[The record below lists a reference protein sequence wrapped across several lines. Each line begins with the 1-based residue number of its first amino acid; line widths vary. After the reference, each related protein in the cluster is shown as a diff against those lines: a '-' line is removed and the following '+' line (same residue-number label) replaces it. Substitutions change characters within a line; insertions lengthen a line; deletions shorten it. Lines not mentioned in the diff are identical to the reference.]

1 MCITAEGLAY
11 VIMDVN
17 KSVLKI
23 KQYNF
28 QSVFVNM
35 PRKCIIFH
43 RTDANA
49 MRYGSENAEK
59 KELAKG
65 NTDWKGTNFKSFLV
79 CAKKHISDGQF
90 ERNYVNELM
99 GLEKKRQLVT
109 GAFPDKIQEQ
119 NSSIKVILELH
130 YYSVKHTSRI
140 LSFI

>member
-1 MCITAEGLAY
+1 MYITAEGLAY

-28 QSVFVNM
+28 QSVHVNV
-35 PRKCIIFH
+35 PRKCCVIFH

-49 MRYGSENAEK
+49 VRYGSENAEK

-79 CAKKHISDGQF
+79 CAKNI
-90 ERNYVNELM
+90 
-99 GLEKKRQLVT
+99 
-109 GAFPDKIQEQ
+109 FPTANLKEA
-119 NSSIKVILELH
+119 
-130 YYSVKHTSRI
+130 T
-140 LSFI
+140 